1 MGLMLIVPATK
12 QSGWHLARIE
22 LEVYLL
28 MKKRTTL
35 FHPKLW
41 KENLDIEKHDF
52 FFNNMEDT
60 RLDFSITTPGTKGCD
75 PSPHP

>member
-1 MGLMLIVPATK
+1 MLIVLDTK
-12 QSGWHLARIE
+12 QPGWHLAWTE

-28 MKKRTTL
+28 MKKRAVL

-52 FFNNMEDT
+52 F
-60 RLDFSITTPGTKGCD
+60 
-75 PSPHP
+75 